1 MNSQNKLIN
10 DILSTYNNILENK
23 RIVERAQDL
32 RNTLSK
38 LGYQEKG
45 NELTSGGGDVNTK
58 LTTIV
63 SELLTTFKENNPDVK
78 VRITSGNDAYHKG
91 LDYNSKHKS
100 GDAIDLTIEP
110 YNSETSK
117 SFISLVKNF
126 QKKYPD
132 LGFIDEYTNPSRAAT
147 GKHYHLQ
154 LGRTQDSTSSTTTKP
169 TTSST
174 NTGSVSNNSTDND
187 EDGGFIG
194 NVAKSL
200 VNAIGIKESL
210 DYESL
215 GKKTILRFGD
225 VLIPKKDNSNIKS
238 PVSGVVSKYF
248 NDCDGLTIKFDSE
261 GKTLYLN
268 YCGIESSRF
277 RINQKIKKGE
287 TIGSPDYDVKVS
299 LFDSKGNK
307 QQIKS
312 NKKTDSD
319 EEWSSFFKS
328 NNKKTNY
335 SDERDSK
342 DYSRY
347 EDDLARELIKMKDNL
362 FKVNKKNKIE
372 ENIKRIKGLL

>member
-23 RIVERAQDL
+23 RIVEASDVYDNVDFENIGHGNPASDNINTALLQDIE
-32 RNTLSK
+32 TAAK
-38 LGYQEKG
+38 TAG
-45 NELTSGGGDVNTK
+45 
-58 LTTIV
+58 
-63 SELLTTFKENNPDVK
+63 VK
-78 VRITSGNDAYHKG
+78 VDITTAVSGHKEKTKSGNTSRHPSGNAVDIAKINDRAVSLSNRADADKLVAALISMGYTKNAEG
-91 LDYNSKHKS
+91 PSNPKS
-100 GDAIDLTIEP
+100 VLTFGFEGHD
-110 YNSETSK
+110 NHVHVSNTTS
-117 SFISLVKNF
+117 S
-126 QKKYPD
+126 P
-132 LGFIDEYTNPSRAAT
+132 
-147 GKHYHLQ
+147 
-154 LGRTQDSTSSTTTKP
+154 STTTKS
-169 TTSST
+169 TTSGT
-174 NTGSVSNNSTDND
+174 TTDSVSNNSTDND

-319 EEWSSFFKS
+319 EEWSSFFKP